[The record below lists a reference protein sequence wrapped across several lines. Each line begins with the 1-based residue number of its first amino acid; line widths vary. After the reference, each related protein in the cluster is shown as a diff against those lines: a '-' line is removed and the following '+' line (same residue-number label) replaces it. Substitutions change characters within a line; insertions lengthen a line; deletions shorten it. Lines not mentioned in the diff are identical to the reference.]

1 MATLRIRG
9 DSKDIEIKSLIYE
22 NPKIVKQVILP
33 HGDFLKNEIKE
44 TVYFTNLTIPGK
56 EVEVEVIGTEKN
68 YDDNVFYKSY
78 HITNNIFNN
87 EDNPTVT
94 MTFETDI
101 SDIYKIKITTF
112 DKTPGNMINPG
123 KTIQKIY
130 TLDYKFNFPSDS
142 EVSESEVSILKTDFS
157 SNINL
162 NSNYQDNNE
171 TVNEDENSDNE
182 DELEEDDD
190 DEDDEDENNND

>member
-9 DSKDIEIKSLIYE
+9 DSKDIDIISLIYQ

-44 TVYFTNLTIPGK
+44 TLYFTNLTIPGK

-68 YDDNVFYKSY
+68 DDDNVFYKSY

-142 EVSESEVSILKTDFS
+142 EVSESEVSILKTNFS

-182 DELEEDDD
+182 DELEEDEDDEDDD
-190 DEDDEDENNND
+190 DEDNN